1 MQQLIPDI
9 DETVPLP
16 RTATDI
22 ELDLSPR
29 EEIEMRAR
37 TLRLLAELTNTTIEP
52 DEEDEAKAKQLMAHV
67 NANPDF
73 VPDFDKFTNGSILVL
88 AELVKANS
96 VQIVPEY
103 ADLKHYIVNKLIF
116 EVEYSKSSKDRIAAL
131 KSLGE
136 IDGVDAFKRRTETT
150 HLIKPIEEVEQEL
163 ITILDNIDYEVV
175 DDGDVVDNGE
185 ISDLLEQ
192 LPGTEEGDYTE

>member
-1 MQQLIPDI
+1 MQQLIPTI

-22 ELDLSPR
+22 DLDLSPR

-37 TLRLLAELTNTTIEP
+37 TLKLLAELTNTTIET

-73 VPDFDKFTNGSILVL
+73 VPDFDKFSDGSILIL

-136 IDGVDAFKRRTETT
+136 IDGVDAFKKRTETT
-150 HLIKPIEEVEQEL
+150 HIVKPIEEVEKEL
-163 ITILDNIDYEVV
+163 VTILDNIDYAVV
-175 DDGDVVDNGE
+175 EDVEMSED
-185 ISDLLEQ
+185 IDDLLEQ
-192 LPGTEEGDYTE
+192 LPDEEDSE

>member
-1 MQQLIPDI
+1 MQQLIPTI

-22 ELDLSPR
+22 DLDLSPR

-37 TLRLLAELTNTTIEP
+37 TLKLLAELTNTTIEP

-73 VPDFDKFTNGSILVL
+73 VPDFDKFSDGSILIL

-131 KSLGE
+131 KSLGD
-136 IDGVDAFKRRTETT
+136 IDGVDAFKKRTETT
-150 HLIKPIEEVEQEL
+150 HIVKPIEEVEKEL
-163 ITILDNIDYEVV
+163 VTILDNIDYEVIE
-175 DDGDVVDNGE
+175 DVEMSED
-185 ISDLLEQ
+185 IDDLLEQ
-192 LPGTEEGDYTE
+192 LPDEESE

>member
-1 MQQLIPDI
+1 MQQLIPAI

-22 ELDLSPR
+22 DLDLSPR

-37 TLRLLAELTNTTIEP
+37 TLKLLAELTNTTIET

-73 VPDFDKFTNGSILVL
+73 VPDFDKFSNGSILAL

-96 VQIVPEY
+96 VQIIPELS
-103 ADLKHYIVNKLIF
+103 DLKHYIVNKLIY
-116 EVEYSKSSKDRIAAL
+116 EVEYSKTSKDRIAAL
-131 KSLGE
+131 KSLGD
-136 IDGVDAFKRRTETT
+136 IDGVDAFKKRTETT
-150 HLIKPIEEVEQEL
+150 HIVKPIEEVEKEL
-163 ITILDNIDYEVV
+163 VTILDNIDYAVV
-175 DDGDVVDNGE
+175 EDVEMSED
-185 ISDLLEQ
+185 IDDLLEQ
-192 LPGTEEGDYTE
+192 LPDEEDSE

>member
-1 MQQLIPDI
+1 MQQLIPTI

-22 ELDLSPR
+22 DLDLSPR

-37 TLRLLAELTNTTIEP
+37 TLKLLAELTNTTIET

-73 VPDFDKFTNGSILVL
+73 VPDFDKFSDGSILIL

-136 IDGVDAFKRRTETT
+136 IDGVDAFKKRTETT
-150 HLIKPIEEVEQEL
+150 HIVKPIEEVEKEL
-163 ITILDNIDYEVV
+163 VTILDNIDYAVV
-175 DDGDVVDNGE
+175 EDDED

-192 LPGTEEGDYTE
+192 LPDEEDSE

>member
-1 MQQLIPDI
+1 MQQLVPDI
-9 DETVPLP
+9 EESVPLP

-22 ELDLSPR
+22 DLDLSPR

-37 TLRLLAELTNTTIEP
+37 TLKLLAELTNTTIEP

-136 IDGVDAFKRRTETT
+136 IDGVDAFKKRTETT
-150 HLIKPIEEVEQEL
+150 HIVKPIEEVEKEL
-163 ITILDNIDYEVV
+163 VTILDNIDYEVV
-175 DDGDVVDNGE
+175 DDDDVVDM
-185 ISDLLEQ
+185 LEQ
-192 LPGTEEGDYTE
+192 LPGTEEGDYTEWVQPAS

>member
-1 MQQLIPDI
+1 MQQLIPTI

-22 ELDLSPR
+22 DLDLSPR

-37 TLRLLAELTNTTIEP
+37 TLKLLAELTNTTIET

-73 VPDFDKFTNGSILVL
+73 VPDFDKFSDGSILIL

-136 IDGVDAFKRRTETT
+136 IDGVDAFKKRTETT
-150 HLIKPIEEVEQEL
+150 HIVKPIEEVEKEL
-163 ITILDNIDYEVV
+163 VTILDNIDYAVV
-175 DDGDVVDNGE
+175 EDVEMSED
-185 ISDLLEQ
+185 IDDLLEQ
-192 LPGTEEGDYTE
+192 LPDEEESE

>member
-1 MQQLIPDI
+1 MQQLIPTI

-22 ELDLSPR
+22 DLDLSPR

-37 TLRLLAELTNTTIEP
+37 TLKLLAELTNTTIET

-73 VPDFDKFTNGSILVL
+73 VPDFDKFSNGSILAL

-96 VQIVPEY
+96 VQIIPELS
-103 ADLKHYIVNKLIF
+103 DLKHYIVNKLIY
-116 EVEYSKSSKDRIAAL
+116 EVEYSKTSKDRIAAL
-131 KSLGE
+131 KSLGD
-136 IDGVDAFKRRTETT
+136 IDGVDAFKKRTETT
-150 HLIKPIEEVEQEL
+150 HIVKPIEEVEKEL
-163 ITILDNIDYEVV
+163 VTILDNIDYAVV
-175 DDGDVVDNGE
+175 EDVEMSED
-185 ISDLLEQ
+185 IDDLLEQ
-192 LPGTEEGDYTE
+192 LPDEEESE

>member
-1 MQQLIPDI
+1 MQQLIPTI

-22 ELDLSPR
+22 DLDLSPR

-37 TLRLLAELTNTTIEP
+37 TLKLLAELTNTTIET

-73 VPDFDKFTNGSILVL
+73 VPDFDKFSDGSILIL

-136 IDGVDAFKRRTETT
+136 IDGVDAFKKRTETT
-150 HLIKPIEEVEQEL
+150 HIVKPIEEVEKEL
-163 ITILDNIDYEVV
+163 VTILDNIDYEVV
-175 DDGDVVDNGE
+175 DNDDVVVDE
-185 ISDLLEQ
+185 DISDLLEQ
-192 LPGTEEGDYTE
+192 LPDEEDSE